1 MGNIF
6 YFIKE
11 GVRGFYQ
18 AKLMTFV
25 SIVTI
30 AIVLLLASSITVG
43 MINIRKLFEN
53 AVEKADFVVYVKEQT
68 SSDSTALVSLVTVI
82 RSLPQVSQ
90 ASLVNKSAAWER
102 FAAIY
107 GREMLN
113 AVDDNPFPVSIEIT
127 MKSGYQSSSAAA
139 NLKEHL
145 ETLDGVDGVRFAREW
160 MDFLAR
166 FRWYF
171 YTGAVVL
178 GIIMFATLHITISNS
193 IRLTIYAR
201 RELIRNMRLVGATK
215 FFTAMPFIIEGMIQ
229 GFVGGTICV
238 AFFYLLKAVFTYESS
253 LRTIPLAW
261 GPPLLPVLF
270 LLLGVLFGWTGS
282 ASAVR
287 KFLA

>member
-1 MGNIF
+1 MGNIV

-11 GVRGFYQ
+11 GARGFYQ

-30 AIVLLLASSITVG
+30 AVVLLLASIITVG
-43 MINIRKLFEN
+43 MINVRKLFEN
-53 AVEKADFVVYVKEQT
+53 AVEQADFVVYVKESA
-68 SSDSTALVSLVTVI
+68 SSDSTALVSLLSVI

-90 ASLVNKSAAWER
+90 ASLVNKAAAWER
-102 FAAIY
+102 FASIY

-127 MKSGYQSSSAAA
+127 MKNGYQSSSAAA

-178 GIIMFATLHITISNS
+178 GIIMFLTLHITISNA

-201 RELIRNMRLVGATK
+201 RELVRNMRLVGATK
-215 FFTAMPFIIEGMIQ
+215 VFTAMPFIIEGMIQ
-229 GFVGGTICV
+229 GFIGGTISI
-238 AFFYLLKAVFTYESS
+238 AFFYLLKAVFTWEPS

-261 GPPLLPVLF
+261 GPPVLPALF

-282 ASAVR
+282 VSSVR